1 MLKTK
6 LIALAIATMTVGA
19 WSQRDYIIKSWQDFS
34 RPSSSLTVVYRWTD
48 KAGVVN
54 YGSSPENTH
63 SVAVT
68 IDSSHVNTLT
78 PPSPLPPPE
87 IRKQLALAEFRDE
100 LALQRQ
106 QMQDARIKQILQ
118 E

>member
-6 LIALAIATMTVGA
+6 LIALAIAGTTTGA
-19 WSQRDYIIKSWQDFS
+19 WLQRDYLVKTWQDFS
-34 RPSSSLTVVYRWTD
+34 RPQSSQMVVYRWTD
-48 KAGVVN
+48 KEGTVHYN
-54 YGSSPENTH
+54 SRPENTH

-68 IDSSHVNTLT
+68 IDTSHVNTLA
-78 PPSPLPPPE
+78 PLPPIPLPE
-87 IRKQLALAEFRDE
+87 TKKQLALARFHEE

-106 QMQDARIKQILQ
+106 QMQEARIKQILQ